1 MKQFVV
7 IGLGNFGFTVAT
19 RLAQIGHQVLAA
31 DTNATRVEHIKDLV
45 TQAVV
50 IDAKDKNALT
60 EVVTNAIDAAV
71 VGLGDSVEA
80 SLLCVLY
87 LKELGVRRIIAKA
100 ASDDHGRILESIGTS
115 EVIYPERDA
124 GLRLAEKLNAPTS
137 VIDYIELSPDYSII
151 DVATPDDFVGK
162 TLKQLQL
169 PKKQGI
175 LVIAV
180 RSVLKGNEIQL
191 LPPAD
196 YKFEPDSVITVIGR
210 YEDLNKL
217 TL

>member
-7 IGLGNFGFTVAT
+7 VGLGNFGFTVAS

-31 DTNATRVEHIKDLV
+31 DSNPTIIEHIKDSV

-50 IDAKDKNALT
+50 IDAKDKSALA
-60 EVVTNAIDAAV
+60 EVVSDAIDAAV
-71 VGLGDSVEA
+71 VGLGDSIEA

-87 LKELGVRRIIAKA
+87 LKELGVKRIIAKA
-100 ASDDHGRILESIGTS
+100 SSDDHGRILESIGTS
-115 EVIYPERDA
+115 EVIYPERNSA
-124 GLRLAEKLNAPTS
+124 LRLAEKLNAPTS
-137 VIDYIELSPDYSII
+137 VLDYIELSPEYSII

-169 PKKQGI
+169 PKKQGV

-180 RSVLKGNEIQL
+180 RSVMKNGIQL

-196 YKFEPDSVITVIGR
+196 YKFEPDTIITVIGR
-210 YEDLNKL
+210 YEDLNRL
-217 TL
+217 TI

>member
-7 IGLGNFGFTVAT
+7 IGLGNFGFTVAS

-31 DTNATRVEHIKDLV
+31 DSNATRVEHIKDAV

-50 IDAKDKNALT
+50 IDARDKSALA
-60 EVVTNAIDAAV
+60 EVVGDAIDAAV

-87 LKELGVRRIIAKA
+87 LKELGVKRIIAKA
-100 ASDDHGRILESIGTS
+100 SSDDHGRILESIGTS
-115 EVIYPERDA
+115 EVIYPERDSA
-124 GLRLAEKLNAPTS
+124 LRLAEKLNAPTS
-137 VIDYIELSPDYSII
+137 VIDYIELSPDYSIV
-151 DVATPDDFVGK
+151 DVATPDDFIGK

-180 RSVLKGNEIQL
+180 RSVLKGGEIQL

-196 YKFEPDSVITVIGR
+196 YKFEPDTIITVIGR
-210 YEDLNKL
+210 YADLNKL

>member
-1 MKQFVV
+1 M
-7 IGLGNFGFTVAT
+7 
-19 RLAQIGHQVLAA
+19 
-31 DTNATRVEHIKDLV
+31 
-45 TQAVV
+45 
-50 IDAKDKNALT
+50 
-60 EVVTNAIDAAV
+60 
-71 VGLGDSVEA
+71 
-80 SLLCVLY
+80 
-87 LKELGVRRIIAKA
+87 
-100 ASDDHGRILESIGTS
+100 
-115 EVIYPERDA
+115 
-124 GLRLAEKLNAPTS
+124 
-137 VIDYIELSPDYSII
+137 
-151 DVATPDDFVGK
+151 ATPDDFVGK

>member
-7 IGLGNFGFTVAT
+7 IGLGNFGYGVAT

-31 DTNATRVEHIKDLV
+31 DSNATRIEQIKDNV

-50 IDAKDKNALT
+50 IDAKDKTALA
-60 EVVTNAIDAAV
+60 EVVTDAIDAAV
-71 VGLGDSVEA
+71 VGLGDSIEA

-87 LKELGVRRIIAKA
+87 LKELGVKRIIAKA

-124 GLRLAEKLNAPTS
+124 AHRLAEKLNAPTS
-137 VIDYIELSPDYSII
+137 VIDYIELSPDYSIVDI
-151 DVATPDDFVGK
+151 ATPDDFVGK

-169 PKKQGI
+169 PKKQGV

-180 RSVLKGNEIQL
+180 RSVMKNDIQL

-196 YKFEPDSVITVIGR
+196 YKFEPDSIITVIGK

>member
-7 IGLGNFGFTVAT
+7 IGLGNFGYTVAS

-31 DTNATRVEHIKDLV
+31 DSNPVRIEHIKDLV

-50 IDAKDKNALT
+50 IDAKDKNALS
-60 EVVTNAIDAAV
+60 EVVSDAVDAAV

-87 LKELGVRRIIAKA
+87 LKELGVKRIIAKA

-115 EVIYPERDA
+115 EVIYPERNSA
-124 GLRLAEKLNAPTS
+124 LRLAEKLNAPTS
-137 VIDYIELSPDYSII
+137 VIDYIELSPEYSII
-151 DVATPDDFVGK
+151 DVAVPDDFVGK
-162 TLKQLQL
+162 TLKQLAL

-180 RSVLKGNEIQL
+180 RSVLKGGEIQL

-196 YKFEPDSVITVIGR
+196 YKFEPDTIMTVIGR

-217 TL
+217 AI

>member
-19 RLAQIGHQVLAA
+19 RLHQIGHQVLAA
-31 DTNATRVEHIKDLV
+31 DSNTTRVEHIKDLV

-50 IDAKDKNALT
+50 IDAKDKNALA
-60 EVVTNAIDAAV
+60 EVVTDVIDAAV

-87 LKELGVRRIIAKA
+87 LKELGVKRIIAKA

-124 GLRLAEKLNAPTS
+124 ALRLAEKLNAPTS

-180 RSVLKGNEIQL
+180 RTVMKNEIQL
-191 LPPAD
+191 LPPAE
-196 YKFEPDSVITVIGR
+196 YKFEPDSIITVIGK

-217 TL
+217 AL

>member
-7 IGLGNFGFTVAT
+7 VGMGNFGLTVAT
-19 RLAQIGHQVLAA
+19 RLTQIGHQVLAA
-31 DTNATRVEHIKDLV
+31 DSNPAVIERIKDQV

-50 IDAKDKNALT
+50 IDARDKSALA
-60 EVVTNAIDAAV
+60 EVVTDAIDAAV
-71 VGLGDSVEA
+71 VGLGDSIEA

-87 LKELGVRRIIAKA
+87 LKELGVKRVIAKA

-115 EVIYPERDA
+115 EVIYPERNTA
-124 GLRLAEKLNAPTS
+124 LRLAEKLNAPTS
-137 VIDYIELSPDYSII
+137 VLDYIELSPEYSII

-169 PKKQGI
+169 PKRQGI
-175 LVIAV
+175 LVIAI
-180 RSVLKGNEIQL
+180 RSVMKDGIQL

-196 YKFEPDSVITVIGR
+196 YKFEPDTIMTVIGR

-217 TL
+217 TI

>member
-7 IGLGNFGFTVAT
+7 IGLGNFGYSVAT
-19 RLAQIGHQVLAA
+19 RLAQIGHQVLAIDSDRA
-31 DTNATRVEHIKDLV
+31 RVDSIKDDV

-50 IDAKDKNALT
+50 GEAKNKESLRDLVSSSVDA
-60 EVVTNAIDAAV
+60 VV
-71 VGLGDSVEA
+71 VGLGDAIEA

-87 LKELGVRRIIAKA
+87 LKELGVKRIIAKA
-100 ASDDHGRILESIGTS
+100 SSDDHGRILESIGTS
-115 EVIYPERDA
+115 EVIYPERNSA
-124 GLRLAEKLNAPTS
+124 LRLAEKLNAPTS
-137 VIDYIELSPDYSII
+137 VIDYIELSPEYSII
-151 DVATPDDFVGK
+151 DVATPDEFVGK

-169 PKKQGI
+169 PRKHGI

-180 RSVLKGNEIQL
+180 RNVMKDGIQL

-196 YKFEPDSVITVIGR
+196 FKFEPDSIITVIGR

>member
-19 RLAQIGHQVLAA
+19 RLAQIGHEVLAIDSSEARIDAVKDHVTQAIMA
-31 DTNATRVEHIKDLV
+31 DAKNKETLKDLV
-45 TQAVV
+45 PSTVDAV
-50 IDAKDKNALT
+50 
-60 EVVTNAIDAAV
+60 V
-71 VGLGDSVEA
+71 VGLGDSIEA
-80 SLLCVLY
+80 SVLSVLY
-87 LKELGVRRIIAKA
+87 LRELGVKRIIAKA

-115 EVIYPERDA
+115 EVIYPERNA
-124 GLRLAEKLNAPTS
+124 ALRLAEKLNAPTS
-137 VIDYIELSPDYSII
+137 VIDYIELSPEYSII

-180 RSVLKGNEIQL
+180 RSVLKGGEIQL

-196 YKFEPDSVITVIGR
+196 FTFDPDSIMTVIGR

>member
-7 IGLGNFGFTVAT
+7 IGLGNFGYTVAT
-19 RLAQIGHQVLAA
+19 RLHQIGHQVLAA
-31 DTNATRVEHIKDLV
+31 DSNATRVEHMKDLV

-50 IDAKDKNALT
+50 IDAKDKSALA

-87 LKELGVRRIIAKA
+87 LKELGVKRIIAKA
-100 ASDDHGRILESIGTS
+100 SSDDHGRILESIGTS
-115 EVIYPERDA
+115 EVIYPERNA
-124 GLRLAEKLNAPTS
+124 ALRLAEKLNAPTS
-137 VIDYIELSPDYSII
+137 VIDYIELSPEYSII

-162 TLKQLQL
+162 TLKQLAL

-180 RSVLKGNEIQL
+180 RNVMKGGEIQL

-196 YKFEPDSVITVIGR
+196 YKFEPDSIMTVIGR

>member
-180 RSVLKGNEIQL
+180 RTVMKNEIQL

-196 YKFEPDSVITVIGR
+196 YKFEPDSIITVIGK

>member
-7 IGLGNFGFTVAT
+7 IGLGNFGHAVAT
-19 RLAQIGHQVLAA
+19 RLAQIGHQVLAIDQDEARIEAIKDNVTQAITA
-31 DTNATRVEHIKDLV
+31 DARNKESLKDLV
-45 TQAVV
+45 SSQVDAVV
-50 IDAKDKNALT
+50 
-60 EVVTNAIDAAV
+60 
-71 VGLGDSVEA
+71 VGVGDSIEA

-87 LKELGVRRIIAKA
+87 CKELGVKRIIAKA
-100 ASDDHGRILESIGTS
+100 SSDDHGRILESIGTS
-115 EVIYPERDA
+115 EVIYPERNA
-124 GLRLAEKLNAPTS
+124 ALRLAEKLNAPTS
-137 VIDYIELSPDYSII
+137 VIDYIELSPEYSII
-151 DVATPDDFVGK
+151 DVATPDEFVGK
-162 TLKQLQL
+162 TLKQLAL

-180 RSVLKGNEIQL
+180 RSVMKNGIQL

-196 YKFEPDSVITVIGR
+196 FKFEPDTIMTVIGR

>member
-19 RLAQIGHQVLAA
+19 RLHQIGHQVLAA
-31 DTNATRVEHIKDLV
+31 DSNTTRVEHIKDLV

-50 IDAKDKNALT
+50 IDAKDKNALA
-60 EVVTNAIDAAV
+60 EVVTDVIDAAV

-87 LKELGVRRIIAKA
+87 LKELGVKRIIAKA

-124 GLRLAEKLNAPTS
+124 ALRLAEKLNAPTS

-180 RSVLKGNEIQL
+180 RTVMKNEIQL

-196 YKFEPDSVITVIGR
+196 YKFEPDSIMTVIGR
-210 YEDLNKL
+210 YADLNKL

>member
-1 MKQFVV
+1 VKQFVV

-19 RLAQIGHQVLAA
+19 RLAQIGHEVLAIDSSEARIDAIKDHVTQAITA
-31 DTNATRVEHIKDLV
+31 DAKNKETLKDLV
-45 TQAVV
+45 SNAADAV
-50 IDAKDKNALT
+50 
-60 EVVTNAIDAAV
+60 V
-71 VGLGDSVEA
+71 VGLGDSIEA
-80 SLLCVLY
+80 SVLCVLY
-87 LKELGVRRIIAKA
+87 LKEFGVRRIIAKA
-100 ASDDHGRILESIGTS
+100 SSDDHGRILESIGTS
-115 EVIYPERDA
+115 EVIYPERNA
-124 GLRLAEKLNAPTS
+124 ALRLAEKLNAPTS
-137 VIDYIELSPDYSII
+137 VIDYIELSPEYSII

-180 RSVLKGNEIQL
+180 RSVLKGGEIQL

-196 YKFEPDSVITVIGR
+196 YKFEPDSIMTVIGR

-217 TL
+217 AL

>member
-7 IGLGNFGFTVAT
+7 IGLGNFGNSVAT
-19 RLAQIGHQVLAA
+19 RLAQIGHQVLAIDSDEA
-31 DTNATRVEHIKDLV
+31 RVSAIKDQV
-45 TQAVV
+45 TQA
-50 IDAKDKNALT
+50 ITADARNKESLRDLVSK
-60 EVVTNAIDAAV
+60 EVDAVV
-71 VGLGDSVEA
+71 VGLGDSIEA

-87 LKELGVRRIIAKA
+87 CKELGVKRIIAKA
-100 ASDDHGRILESIGTS
+100 SSDDHGRILESIGTS
-115 EVIYPERDA
+115 EVIYPERNSA
-124 GLRLAEKLNAPTS
+124 LRLAEKLNAPTS
-137 VIDYIELSPDYSII
+137 VIDYIELSPEYSII
-151 DVATPDDFVGK
+151 DVATPDDFIGK

-180 RSVLKGNEIQL
+180 RSVLKNGIQL

-196 YKFEPDSVITVIGR
+196 YKFEPDTIITVIGR
-210 YEDLNKL
+210 YADLNKL

>member
-7 IGLGNFGFTVAT
+7 IGLGNFGFTVAS

-31 DTNATRVEHIKDLV
+31 DSNATRVEHIKDLV

-50 IDAKDKNALT
+50 IDAKDKNALA
-60 EVVTNAIDAAV
+60 EVVTDSVDAAV

-87 LKELGVRRIIAKA
+87 LKELGVKRIIAKA
-100 ASDDHGRILESIGTS
+100 SSDDHGRILESIGTS
-115 EVIYPERDA
+115 EVIYPERDSA
-124 GLRLAEKLNAPTS
+124 LRLAEKLNAPTS

-180 RSVLKGNEIQL
+180 RNVMKSGIQL

-196 YKFEPDSVITVIGR
+196 YTFEPDSIMTVIGR

>member
-19 RLAQIGHQVLAA
+19 RLHQIGHQVLAA
-31 DTNATRVEHIKDLV
+31 DSNTTRVEHIKDLV

-50 IDAKDKNALT
+50 IDAKDKNALA
-60 EVVTNAIDAAV
+60 EVVTDVIDAAV

-87 LKELGVRRIIAKA
+87 LKELGVKRIIAKA

-124 GLRLAEKLNAPTS
+124 ALRLAEKLNAPTS

-180 RSVLKGNEIQL
+180 RNVMKSGIQL

-196 YKFEPDSVITVIGR
+196 YTFEPDSIVTVIGR
-210 YEDLNKL
+210 YADLNKL

>member
-7 IGLGNFGFTVAT
+7 IGLGNFGSTVAV

-31 DTNATRVEHIKDLV
+31 DSNATVVEHIKDQV

-50 IDAKDKNALT
+50 IDAKDKNALS
-60 EVVTNAIDAAV
+60 EVVTDAVDAAV
-71 VGLGDSVEA
+71 VGLGDSIEA

-87 LKELGVRRIIAKA
+87 LKELGVKRIIAKA

-115 EVIYPERDA
+115 EVIYPERNSA
-124 GLRLAEKLNAPTS
+124 LRLAEKLNAPTS
-137 VIDYIELSPDYSII
+137 VLDYIELSPEYSII
-151 DVATPDDFVGK
+151 DVAVPDDFVGK
-162 TLKQLQL
+162 TLKQLAL
-169 PKKQGI
+169 PRKQGI

-180 RSVLKGNEIQL
+180 RSVMKDGIQL

-196 YKFEPDSVITVIGR
+196 YKFEPDTIMTVIGR

-217 TL
+217 TI

>member
-7 IGLGNFGFTVAT
+7 IGLGNFGFSVAS
-19 RLAQIGHQVLAA
+19 RLAQIGHEVLAIDA
-31 DTNATRVEHIKDLV
+31 DEARIDCIKDHVTQAITADAKNKETLKDLV
-45 TQAVV
+45 SNAV
-50 IDAKDKNALT
+50 DA
-60 EVVTNAIDAAV
+60 VV
-71 VGLGDSVEA
+71 VGLGDSIEA
-80 SLLCVLY
+80 SVLCVLY
-87 LKELGVRRIIAKA
+87 LKEFGVKRIIAKA
-100 ASDDHGRILESIGTS
+100 SSDDHGRILESIGTS

-124 GLRLAEKLNAPTS
+124 ALRLAEKLNAPTS
-137 VIDYIELSPDYSII
+137 VLDYIELSPDYSIV

-180 RSVLKGNEIQL
+180 RNVLKNDIQL

-196 YKFEPDSVITVIGR
+196 YKFEPDSIITVIGR
-210 YEDLNKL
+210 YADLNKL

>member
-7 IGLGNFGFTVAT
+7 IGLGNFGFTVAS

-31 DTNATRVEHIKDLV
+31 DSNAVRVEHIKDAV

-50 IDAKDKNALT
+50 IDAKDKNALA
-60 EVVTNAIDAAV
+60 EVVSDAIDAAV

-87 LKELGVRRIIAKA
+87 LKELGVKRIIAKA
-100 ASDDHGRILESIGTS
+100 SSDDHGRILESIGTS
-115 EVIYPERDA
+115 EVIYPERDSA
-124 GLRLAEKLNAPTS
+124 LRLAEKLNAPTS

-180 RSVLKGNEIQL
+180 RNVMKDGIQL

-196 YKFEPDSVITVIGR
+196 YVFEPDSIMTVIGR

>member
-7 IGLGNFGFTVAT
+7 IGLGNFGYTVAT
-19 RLAQIGHQVLAA
+19 RLHQIGHQVLAA
-31 DTNATRVEHIKDLV
+31 DSNATRVEHIKDLV

-50 IDAKDKNALT
+50 IDAKDKSALA

-87 LKELGVRRIIAKA
+87 LKELGVKRIIAKA
-100 ASDDHGRILESIGTS
+100 SSDDHGRILESIGTS
-115 EVIYPERDA
+115 EVIYPERNA
-124 GLRLAEKLNAPTS
+124 ALRLAEKLNAPTS
-137 VIDYIELSPDYSII
+137 VIDYIELSPEYSII
-151 DVATPDDFVGK
+151 DVAAPDDFVGK
-162 TLKQLQL
+162 TLKQLAL

-180 RSVLKGNEIQL
+180 RNVMKNGIQL

-196 YKFEPDSVITVIGR
+196 FKFEPDSIMTVIGK

>member
-7 IGLGNFGFTVAT
+7 VGLGNFGFTVAT

-31 DTNATRVEHIKDLV
+31 DSNATRIEHIKDHV

-50 IDAKDKNALT
+50 IDAKDKNALA
-60 EVVTNAIDAAV
+60 EVVSDAVDAAV

-87 LKELGVRRIIAKA
+87 LKELGVKRIIAKA
-100 ASDDHGRILESIGTS
+100 SSDDHGRILESIGTS
-115 EVIYPERDA
+115 EVIYPERNSA
-124 GLRLAEKLNAPTS
+124 LRLAEKLNAPTS
-137 VIDYIELSPDYSII
+137 VIDYIELSPEYSII

-162 TLKQLQL
+162 SLKQLQL

-180 RSVLKGNEIQL
+180 RSVMKNGIKL

-196 YKFEPDSVITVIGR
+196 YLFEPDSIMTVIGR